1 MSEVSTIV
9 TEGRYVVVQ
18 FDQELQ
24 GNLEDNINRF
34 QVLAPILYADP
45 KILEP
50 ALTPLPITSVEWY
63 NDRRDA
69 IRIELGN
76 NNRETLQAA
85 AGVTYVRYLGGTL
98 KTDVG
103 PLLSFMEGFTPQGVP
118 YKGDQNNIEH
128 IELKDILP
136 SLTIITINR
145 ANGYL
150 PIEHVKF
157 NSVSWQYTLTHIN
170 EL

>member
-1 MSEVSTIV
+1 MI

-24 GNLEDNINRF
+24 GNLEDNANRF

-50 ALTPLPITSVEWY
+50 VLTPLPINSVEWY

-69 IRIELGN
+69 IRIELGS
-76 NNRETLQAA
+76 NNRETLQIA
-85 AGVTYVRYLGGTL
+85 AGETYVRYLGGTL
-98 KTDVG
+98 RTNIG
-103 PLLSFMEGFTPQGVP
+103 PLLSFMEGFMPQGVS

-128 IELKDILP
+128 LELREVTQNLIMTK
-136 SLTIITINR
+136 INR
-145 ANGYL
+145 SSGYL
-150 PIEHVKF
+150 PIEHIQF
-157 NSVSWQYTLTHIN
+157 NNASWQYTLTHIN
-170 EL
+170 DL